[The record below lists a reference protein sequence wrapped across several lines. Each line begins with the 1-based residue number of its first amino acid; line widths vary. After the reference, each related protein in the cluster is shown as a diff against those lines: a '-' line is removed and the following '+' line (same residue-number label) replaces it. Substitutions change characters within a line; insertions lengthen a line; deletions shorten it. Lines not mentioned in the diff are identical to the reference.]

1 MSIEE
6 NKAIVLR
13 MFERPDSAA
22 SEESK
27 LCVKES
33 AAMTAEMPWKLR
45 FSQLFAPGYVEHGPR
60 SDITAEELV
69 KLMPTMTTAFPDLVY
84 KVEDII
90 AEGDK
95 VVARYTA
102 RGTHL
107 GRLHD
112 VPPSGKEIEINGIY
126 MGRILDGRIAEGWFV
141 SSFFSFKEIIEQLRL
156 SLQIPIRNNED
167 HLNV

>member
-6 NKAIVLR
+6 NKAIVRR
-13 MFERPDSAA
+13 MFERPDSTV

-27 LCVKES
+27 FRAKED
-33 AAMTAEMPWKLR
+33 APMTAETPWKLR
-45 FSQLFAPGYVEHGPR
+45 FSQLYAPYYVEHGPR
-60 SDITAEELV
+60 SDITVDQLL
-69 KLMPTMTTAFPDLVY
+69 KLMPAMTTAFPDLVY
-84 KVEDII
+84 VVEDII

-112 VPPSGKEIEINGIY
+112 IPPSGKKIEINGIY
-126 MGRILDGRIAEGWFV
+126 MGRIADSRIAEGWFV
-141 SSFFSFKEIIEQLRL
+141 SSFFSFNEIVEQFRL
-156 SLQIPIRNNED
+156 SL
-167 HLNV
+167 LMG